1 VDVDGSLEPVVK
13 SIEGL
18 ATSDLKV
25 RVLHADVGEITE
37 NDVNLAGASDAV
49 ILGFNVDVDPVAA
62 RLAESKGIDIRTYD
76 VIYKLIESVELALH
90 GMLEPEYADKAI
102 GTAEVR
108 RVIRVPKIGNIAGS
122 YVVEGIARR
131 NAKARVVRGGKV
143 LAENLGVSSLKRFED
158 DVREVRTDFE
168 CGIRLDGFND
178 FEEGDRIE
186 FYVRE
191 RVN

>member
-1 VDVDGSLEPVVK
+1 M
-13 SIEGL
+13 
-18 ATSDLKV
+18 
-25 RVLHADVGEITE
+25 LHADVGEITE

>member
-1 VDVDGSLEPVVK
+1 
-13 SIEGL
+13 
-18 ATSDLKV
+18 
-25 RVLHADVGEITE
+25 
-37 NDVNLAGASDAV
+37 
-49 ILGFNVDVDPVAA
+49 

>member
-1 VDVDGSLEPVVK
+1 
-13 SIEGL
+13 
-18 ATSDLKV
+18 
-25 RVLHADVGEITE
+25 VGEITE